1 MHGRLAG
8 AIFRAYRGA
17 MYRRE
22 LLAGLSMLV
31 AAPALGQARVP
42 SPFAPQVDYRID
54 GTFSAPGEGR
64 KPETARIWRTRDALR
79 YEALAGFE
87 RTVVARLDLD
97 RAWLALPAL
106 HATFE
111 MDLSGFGLSPAAL
124 RGDGFRLQP
133 LGSERVGGQA
143 TTKLRMTR
151 AGSDPA
157 FDGFA
162 WVDSRGI
169 LWKLKG
175 AGEALGQPGTLD
187 WSFANA
193 VAGPLP
199 AETFEPPP
207 GKIVPVAGEAL
218 AAMLRRFGLV
228 R

>member
-1 MHGRLAG
+1 ML
-8 AIFRAYRGA
+8 
-17 MYRRE
+17 RRE
-22 LLAGLSMLV
+22 LLAGLSALV
-31 AAPALGQARVP
+31 AAPAFGQGRGP

-54 GTFSAPGEGR
+54 GTFSVPGDGK
-64 KPETARIWRTRDALR
+64 KPETARIWRSRNALR
-79 YEALAGFE
+79 YEALEGFE

-111 MDLSGFGLSPAAL
+111 TDLSGFGLSPAAL
-124 RGDGFRLQP
+124 RGDGFRLQQV
-133 LGSERVGGQA
+133 GSERVAGQA

-151 AGSDPA
+151 AARDPS

-162 WVDSRGI
+162 WVDARGI

-193 VAGPLP
+193 VVGALP
-199 AETFEPPP
+199 RDTFEPPP

-218 AAMLRRFGLV
+218 VAMARRFGLV